1 MAQQI
6 LARSLATMVII
17 RFSPC
22 VNVSCPLVQS
32 SLAEEACLPLY
43 GLLWHDLCSPT
54 AITRK
59 TCLFSS
65 DSSKLLFW
73 NLSGK
78 VSRSIL
84 TTQITRR
91 LPGSVLRDN
100 VATLICCLFSVK

>member
-1 MAQQI
+1 MVQQI

-22 VNVSCPLVQS
+22 VNVSCPQFRVLLPKKPVCRCMAS
-32 SLAEEACLPLY
+32 SGMTYAHQQPSRGKPA
-43 GLLWHDLCSPT
+43 CSPR
-54 AITRK
+54 IRP
-59 TCLFSS
+59 
-65 DSSKLLFW
+65 KLLFW